1 MLTICENNRQ
11 EIENEYLALL
21 LNKNDLFNFTQI
33 KPEYLYF
40 AENKRILKYCIECF
54 EKWNCINL
62 NKIIEAH
69 KDFNVDYFGEL
80 LCNTFYHNNA
90 WKEQF
95 RLGEESIIKFYKE
108 DVVKWCNDK
117 LQRGEIDYDEF
128 MKRMNKIDNILLVDN
143 TPELTAKEIME
154 NIKIENARVN
164 FNKFPKMNNYL
175 KMVQGDF
182 LIIGATTGAGK
193 SGFMLNLMNDLMTG
207 FQCIYFNM
215 EMSKST
221 IYKRLVSIKADIK
234 VNDVDKPQTDYQKR
248 LIDNALQEIEKARLI
263 IEHQATDIKQIRSTV
278 AKLKDKN
285 RHTIL
290 FIDHLGLCKCD
301 GTKSLYEQAT
311 EVAKQL
317 RQMCLEYDCT
327 IISASQLNRSAY
339 GSDEVSL
346 NMLKD
351 SGELENSA
359 SKVILLYRDKKSNKD
374 DDVPTMNIEIA
385 KNRDGICGTVQMKYD
400 KTKQIFEEVNY

>member
-1 MLTICENNRQ
+1 MLKICENNRL

-21 LNKNDLFNFTQI
+21 INKNDLFNFIQV

-40 AENKRILKYCIECF
+40 AENKKILKYCIECF
-54 EKWNCINL
+54 EQWNCVNAE
-62 NKIIEAH
+62 KIFEKH
-69 KDFNVDYFGEL
+69 KDFNVDYFVEL
-80 LCNTFYHNNA
+80 MCDTFYHNNA

-95 RLGEESIIKFYKE
+95 QMSEESIVKFYKE
-108 DVVKWCNDK
+108 DVIKWCNDK
-117 LQRGEIDYDEF
+117 LKRGEINYDEF
-128 MKRMNKIDNILLVDN
+128 MKKMNKLDNIILVNN
-143 TPELTAKEIME
+143 TPELTAKEIVE
-154 NIKIENARVN
+154 NIKVENAKVN
-164 FNKFPKMNNYL
+164 FNNFPKLNKCL

-193 SGFMLNLMNDLMTG
+193 SGLMLNIMNDLMTG

-221 IYKRLVSIKADIK
+221 IYKRLVSIKADIR
-234 VNDVDKPQTDYQKR
+234 VDDVDNPQTEYQR
-248 LIDNALQEIEKARLI
+248 QLIDNALQRIEQARLI
-263 IEHQATDIKQIRSTV
+263 VEHQATDIKQIRSTV

-285 RHTIL
+285 RHTVL

-301 GTKSLYEQAT
+301 GTKTLYEQAT

-327 IISASQLNRSAY
+327 IISASQLNRTAY
-339 GSDEVSL
+339 GSDEVTL

-359 SKVILLYRDKKSNKD
+359 SKVILLYRDKNSSKD
-374 DDVPTMNIEIA
+374 DDEPIMNVEIA
-385 KNRDGICGTVQMKYD
+385 KNRDGICGTVQMKYY
-400 KTKQIFEEVNY
+400 KTKQIFKEVFK